1 MACTKAYDVYLEL
14 GGLLGVERGDALA
27 ACSGLEAAGAAVL
40 AERDGLTEHLPPHGR
55 EIEGR
60 SG

>member
-1 MACTKAYDVYLEL
+1 MYLEL

-55 EIEGR
+55 EQGPVR
-60 SG
+60 MKLCGALSW